1 MTTSAP
7 AVPTTVAIASRF
19 SPVVGV
25 RRPRGRQGRVS
36 LSSLSRTTAAVTM
49 PSIPPLRQVPVWSR
63 EPAASSLVRPGPV
76 PVSIPG
82 PVLVRSGPGPVRSW
96 SGPGPVRPW
105 SGPVRSWSGPA
116 LVQSW
121 SGPGPVLVRSWSDP
135 GPVLVLVR
143 SWSGPVL
150 VRSWSGP
157 VLVRSWSG
165 PVLVRSASVGRTVA
179 YAYASDDDPELWR
192 SRTGVREP
200 RRNAWRLRA
209 SAAPRRGG

>member
-1 MTTSAP
+1 MMTTSAP

-49 PSIPPLRQVPVWSR
+49 PSIPPLREVPVWSR
-63 EPAASSLVRPGPV
+63 EPAASSLVRSRSPSLVRSWSG
-76 PVSIPG
+76 PG
-82 PVLVRSGPGPVRSW
+82 PVLVRSGPGPILVRSW
-96 SGPGPVRPW
+96 SGPGPVRY
-105 SGPVRSWSGPA
+105 
-116 LVQSW
+116 W
-121 SGPGPVLVRSWSDP
+121 SGPGPVP
-135 GPVLVLVR
+135 
-143 SWSGPVL
+143 
-150 VRSWSGP
+150 
-157 VLVRSWSG
+157 VRSWSG

-179 YAYASDDDPELWR
+179 YAYSSDDDPELWR

>member
-1 MTTSAP
+1 MMTMSAP

-49 PSIPPLRQVPVWSR
+49 PSIPPLREVPVWSR
-63 EPAASSLVRPGPV
+63 EPAASSLVR
-76 PVSIPG
+76 S
-82 PVLVRSGPGPVRSW
+82 RSPSLVRSW
-96 SGPGPVRPW
+96 SGPGP
-105 SGPVRSWSGPA
+105 A
-116 LVQSW
+116 
-121 SGPGPVLVRSWSDP
+121 LVRSWSDP
-135 GPVLVLVR
+135 GPVQVR

-150 VRSWSGP
+150 VRSC
-157 VLVRSWSG
+157 
-165 PVLVRSASVGRTVA
+165 PVLVRSASVGRTV
-179 YAYASDDDPELWR
+179 AYASDDDPELWR

>member
-49 PSIPPLRQVPVWSR
+49 PSIPPLREVPDWSR

-82 PVLVRSGPGPVRSW
+82 PVLVRSGPGPVL
-96 SGPGPVRPW
+96 VR
-105 SGPVRSWSGPA
+105 
-116 LVQSW
+116 
-121 SGPGPVLVRSWSDP
+121 SGPGPVLVRSGPGPILVRSWSDP
-135 GPVLVLVR
+135 GPILVR
-143 SWSGPVL
+143 SGPGPVRYWSGP
-150 VRSWSGP
+150 GP
-157 VLVRSWSG
+157 VSFGREDGSVR
-165 PVLVRSASVGRTVA
+165 VR
-179 YAYASDDDPELWR
+179 
-192 SRTGVREP
+192 VR
-200 RRNAWRLRA
+200 R
-209 SAAPRRGG
+209 